1 MQISVSLIFHVVEFV
16 TEMMKPYELHTI
28 VMASNL
34 TNSVFNIVLLLS
46 KASSVFQ
53 ITLSVT
59 SYLVFCLL
67 LIF

>member
-16 TEMMKPYELHTI
+16 TEMMKPSELHTI

-46 KASSVFQ
+46 KASSMFQ